1 MSKELIILIV
11 FISVVVFVLTFD
23 FFWGRIRTWYRFT
36 SKKVIKDFSLV
47 ELFYQFNLSDELQN
61 LESQLR
67 VLDYKEDKFTTSN
80 LKLTFETIV
89 SDQTI
94 HISLHISLTGTER
107 LPLKHFLLLTFHK
120 DLKEFIT
127 HLSEIVTE
135 EEEKGFVAISQLKG
149 KPYKDLQISE
159 KKEFWLTH
167 FSQMKLSQFLQKYNR
182 NIFLVAEQPFYTV
195 AISKNKSTQ
204 DDEILLKTLEI
215 LAETNQLDETNLF
228 VYEKDN
234 RFELEEEL
242 TSNNSQHGNLISEAI
257 AGEEE
262 FVVVK
267 RKPFLSKGFQEQF
280 DSELKLK
287 EYFEYLN
294 RH

>member
-1 MSKELIILIV
+1 MSKELIILIIFV
-11 FISVVVFVLTFD
+11 SVVIFVVTFD
-23 FFWGRIRTWYRFT
+23 FIWSNTKIWLTV
-36 SKKVIKDFSLV
+36 SSEKVIKDFSLV
-47 ELFYQFNLSDELQN
+47 ELFYQFSLEDELQN
-61 LESQLR
+61 LESQLSF
-67 VLDYKEDKFTTSN
+67 LDFKEDKFVSSN
-80 LKLTFETIV
+80 LQLTFETIV

-94 HISLHISLTGTER
+94 HISLISTEG
-107 LPLKHFLLLTFHK
+107 LPLKHFLLLTFYK
-120 DLKEFIT
+120 DLKEFII
-127 HLSEIVTE
+127 HLSELVTE

-149 KPYKDLQISE
+149 GPYKDLQISE

-204 DDEILLKTLEI
+204 DDEILLKTLEM
-215 LAETNQLDETNLF
+215 LAETNRLDETNLF

-242 TSNNSQHGNLISEAI
+242 TSNNSQHANLISEAI

-287 EYFEYLN
+287 EYFDYLN

>member
-1 MSKELIILIV
+1 MDKELVIGII
-11 FISVVVFVLTFD
+11 FISAIVFVLIVD
-23 FFWGRIRTWYRFT
+23 FFWSGIKTWSKVT

-67 VLDYKEDKFTTSN
+67 VLDFKEDKFTTSN

-94 HISLHISLTGTER
+94 HISLTGTEG

-120 DLKEFIT
+120 DLKEFIV
-127 HLSEIVTE
+127 HLSEIIVE

-149 KPYKDLQISE
+149 KPYKDLQLSE

-167 FSQMKLSQFLQKYNR
+167 FSQMRLSQFLQKYHR
-182 NIFLVAEQPFYTV
+182 NIFLVAEKTTFTV
-195 AISKNKSTQ
+195 TLSQVKDSQEEEMLI
-204 DDEILLKTLEI
+204 KTLEI
-215 LAETNQLDETNLF
+215 LAETNQLDETKLF
-228 VYEKDN
+228 VYEKNN

-242 TSNNSQHGNLISEAI
+242 TSNNSQHANLISEAI
-257 AGEEE
+257 AGEKI

-267 RKPFLSKGFQEQF
+267 RKPFFPKEFQNKF
-280 DSELKLK
+280 DSDLKLK
-287 EYFEYLN
+287 EYFDYLN

>member
-1 MSKELIILIV
+1 MDKEL
-11 FISVVVFVLTFD
+11 VVVIIFASVIIFVLTVD
-23 FFWGRIRTWYRFT
+23 FFWSRIRTWHQFT

-47 ELFYQFNLSDELQN
+47 ELFYQFSLDNELQN

-67 VLDYKEDKFTTSN
+67 VLDFKEDKFTTSN
-80 LKLTFETIV
+80 LKLTFETVIE
-89 SDQTI
+89 DDTI
-94 HISLHISLTGTER
+94 HISLTGTEG
-107 LPLKHFLLLTFHK
+107 LPLKHFLLSTFHK

-127 HLSEIVTE
+127 HLSELVTE

-149 KPYKDLQISE
+149 KPYKDLQLSE

-215 LAETNQLDETNLF
+215 LAETNQLDKTNLF
-228 VYEKDN
+228 VYEKNN

-257 AGEEE
+257 AGEET

-267 RKPFLSKGFQEQF
+267 RKPFFPKEFQNKF
-280 DSELKLK
+280 DSDLKLK

>member
-1 MSKELIILIV
+1 MDKELLIGII
-11 FISVVVFVLTFD
+11 FISVIIFVLTFD
-23 FFWGRIRTWYRFT
+23 FFWSRIKTWHRFT

-47 ELFYQFNLSDELQN
+47 ELFCQFNLSDELQN
-61 LESQLR
+61 LESKLR
-67 VLDYKEDKFTTSN
+67 FLDFKEDKFTTSN
-80 LKLTFETIV
+80 LQLTFETIV
-89 SDQTI
+89 NNQTI
-94 HISLHISLTGTER
+94 HISLTDTEG

-159 KKEFWLTH
+159 KKDFWLTH

-182 NIFLVAEQPFYTV
+182 NIFLVAEKTTFTV
-195 AISKNKSTQ
+195 TLSQVKDSQEEEMLI
-204 DDEILLKTLEI
+204 KTLEI
-215 LAETNQLDETNLF
+215 LAETNQLDETKLF
-228 VYEKDN
+228 VYEKNN
-234 RFELEEEL
+234 RFQLEEEL

-257 AGEEE
+257 AGEKT

-267 RKPFLSKGFQEQF
+267 RKPFFPKEFQNKF
-280 DSELKLK
+280 DSDLKLK
-287 EYFEYLN
+287 EYFDYLN

>member
-1 MSKELIILIV
+1 MDKELLIGII
-11 FISVVVFVLTFD
+11 FISVIIFVLTFD
-23 FFWGRIRTWYRFT
+23 FFWSRIKTWHRFT

-47 ELFYQFNLSDELQN
+47 ELFCQFNLSDELQN
-61 LESQLR
+61 LESKLR
-67 VLDYKEDKFTTSN
+67 FLDFKEDKFTTSN
-80 LKLTFETIV
+80 LQLTFETIV
-89 SDQTI
+89 NNQTI
-94 HISLHISLTGTER
+94 HISLTDTEG

-135 EEEKGFVAISQLKG
+135 EEEEGFVAISQLKG

-159 KKEFWLTH
+159 KKDFWLTH

-182 NIFLVAEQPFYTV
+182 NIFLVAEQPHYTV
-195 AISKNKSTQ
+195 AISKEQSSQ
-204 DDEILLKTLEI
+204 DDEILLKTLET
-215 LAETNQLDETNLF
+215 LAKTNQLDKTNLF
-228 VYEKDN
+228 VYEKNN
-234 RFELEEEL
+234 RFQLEEEL

-257 AGEEE
+257 AGEKT

-267 RKPFLSKGFQEQF
+267 RKPFFPKEFQNKF
-280 DSELKLK
+280 DSDLKLK
-287 EYFEYLN
+287 EYFDYLN

>member
-1 MSKELIILIV
+1 MSDKGLPVLMII
-11 FISVVVFVLTFD
+11 FISVTVFVLTVNFI
-23 FFWGRIRTWYRFT
+23 WSRTKTWSKVT

-47 ELFYQFNLSDELQN
+47 ELFYHFSLDNELQN

-67 VLDYKEDKFTTSN
+67 FLDFKEDKFVTSN

-89 SDQTI
+89 SNQTI
-94 HISLHISLTGTER
+94 HISLIGTEG
-107 LPLKHFLLLTFHK
+107 LPLKYFLPSKFYK

-127 HLSEIVTE
+127 HLSELVTE

-149 KPYKDLQISE
+149 KSYKDSQLSE

-167 FSQMKLSQFLQKYNR
+167 FSQMKLSQYLEKYNR
-182 NIFLVAEQPFYTV
+182 NIFLVGGQPRYTV
-195 AISKNKSTQ
+195 AISKEQSSQ

-215 LAETNQLDETNLF
+215 LTETNQLDKTNLF
-228 VYEKDN
+228 VYEKNN

-242 TSNNSQHGNLISEAI
+242 TSNNSQHANLISEAI
-257 AGEEE
+257 AGEKT

-267 RKPFLSKGFQEQF
+267 RKPFFPKEFQDQF
-280 DSELKLK
+280 DSDLKLQ
-287 EYFEYLN
+287 EYFDYLN

>member
-1 MSKELIILIV
+1 MDKELLIGII
-11 FISVVVFVLTFD
+11 FISVIIFVLTFD
-23 FFWGRIRTWYRFT
+23 FFWSRIKTWHRFT

-47 ELFYQFNLSDELQN
+47 ELFCQFNLSDELQN
-61 LESQLR
+61 LESKLR
-67 VLDYKEDKFTTSN
+67 FLDFKEDKFTTSN
-80 LKLTFETIV
+80 LQLTFETIV
-89 SDQTI
+89 NNQTI
-94 HISLHISLTGTER
+94 HISLTDTEG

-159 KKEFWLTH
+159 KKDFWLTH

-182 NIFLVAEQPFYTV
+182 NIFLVAEKTTFTV
-195 AISKNKSTQ
+195 TLSQVKDSQEEEMLI
-204 DDEILLKTLEI
+204 KTLEI
-215 LAETNQLDETNLF
+215 LAETNQLDETKLF
-228 VYEKDN
+228 VYEKNN
-234 RFELEEEL
+234 RFQLEEEL

-267 RKPFLSKGFQEQF
+267 RKPFFPKEFQNKF
-280 DSELKLK
+280 DSDLKLK

>member
-1 MSKELIILIV
+1 MSKELVILIIFV
-11 FISVVVFVLTFD
+11 SVIIFVLTFD
-23 FFWGRIRTWYRFT
+23 FFWSRIKTWHRFT

-67 VLDYKEDKFTTSN
+67 VLDSKEDKFTTSN

-94 HISLHISLTGTER
+94 HISLTGTEG

-120 DLKEFIT
+120 ELKEFIV
-127 HLSEIVTE
+127 HLSEIIVE

-149 KPYKDLQISE
+149 KPYKDLQLSE

-167 FSQMKLSQFLQKYNR
+167 FSQMRLSQFLKKYHR
-182 NIFLVAEQPFYTV
+182 NIFLVAEKPTFTV
-195 AISKNKSTQ
+195 TLSQVKDSQEEETLI
-204 DDEILLKTLEI
+204 KTLEI
-215 LAETNQLDETNLF
+215 LTETNQLDETKLF
-228 VYEKDN
+228 VYEKNN

-242 TSNNSQHGNLISEAI
+242 TSNNSQHANLISEAI
-257 AGEEE
+257 AGGEE

-267 RKPFLSKGFQEQF
+267 RKPFFPKEFQTQF
-280 DSELKLK
+280 DSDLKLK

-294 RH
+294 RY

>member
-1 MSKELIILIV
+1 MDKELVIGII
-11 FISVVVFVLTFD
+11 FISVIVFVLIVD
-23 FFWGRIRTWYRFT
+23 FFWSGIKTWSKVT

-61 LESQLR
+61 LESQLSF
-67 VLDYKEDKFTTSN
+67 LDFKEDKFVTSN

-94 HISLHISLTGTER
+94 HISLTGTEG

-120 DLKEFIT
+120 DLKEFIV
-127 HLSEIVTE
+127 HLSEIIVE

-149 KPYKDLQISE
+149 KPYKDLQLSE

-167 FSQMKLSQFLQKYNR
+167 FSQMRLSQFLQKYHR
-182 NIFLVAEQPFYTV
+182 NIFLVAEKTTFTV
-195 AISKNKSTQ
+195 TLSQVKDSQEEEMLI
-204 DDEILLKTLEI
+204 KTLEI
-215 LAETNQLDETNLF
+215 LAETNQLDETKLF
-228 VYEKDN
+228 VYEKNN

-242 TSNNSQHGNLISEAI
+242 TSNNSQHANLISEAI

-287 EYFEYLN
+287 EYFDYLN

>member
-1 MSKELIILIV
+1 MSKELIILII
-11 FISVVVFVLTFD
+11 FFSVVIFVVTFD
-23 FFWGRIRTWYRFT
+23 FIWSNTKTWLKVS

-47 ELFYQFNLSDELQN
+47 ELFYQFSLEDELQN
-61 LESQLR
+61 LESQLSF
-67 VLDYKEDKFTTSN
+67 LDFKEDKFVTSN

-94 HISLHISLTGTER
+94 HISLISTES
-107 LPLKHFLLLTFHK
+107 LPLKHFLLLTFYK

-127 HLSEIVTE
+127 HLSELVTE

-149 KPYKDLQISE
+149 KPYKDLQLSE

-167 FSQMKLSQFLQKYNR
+167 FSQMKLSQFLPKYNR
-182 NIFLVAEQPFYTV
+182 NIFLVAEKPTFTV
-195 AISKNKSTQ
+195 ALSQVKNSQ
-204 DDEILLKTLEI
+204 EEEMLIKTLEI
-215 LAETNQLDETNLF
+215 LTETNQLDKTNLF
-228 VYEKDN
+228 VYEKNN

-257 AGEEE
+257 AGEKT

-267 RKPFLSKGFQEQF
+267 RKPFFPKEFQNKF
-280 DSELKLK
+280 DSDLKLK

>member
-1 MSKELIILIV
+1 MSKELIILIIFV
-11 FISVVVFVLTFD
+11 SVVIFVVTFD
-23 FFWGRIRTWYRFT
+23 FIWSNTKTWLKVS

-94 HISLHISLTGTER
+94 HISLTGTEG

-127 HLSEIVTE
+127 HLSEIIVE

-149 KPYKDLQISE
+149 KPYKDLQLSE

-167 FSQMKLSQFLQKYNR
+167 FSQMRLSQFLQKYHR
-182 NIFLVAEQPFYTV
+182 NIFLVAEKPTFTLTL
-195 AISKNKSTQ
+195 SQ
-204 DDEILLKTLEI
+204 DKDSQEEEEMLIKTLEI
-215 LAETNQLDETNLF
+215 LAETNQLDGTKLF
-228 VYEKDN
+228 VYEKNN

-242 TSNNSQHGNLISEAI
+242 TSNNSQHANLISEAI
-257 AGEEE
+257 AGEET

-267 RKPFLSKGFQEQF
+267 RKPFFPKEFQNKF
-280 DSELKLK
+280 DSDLKLK
-287 EYFEYLN
+287 EYFDYLN

>member
-1 MSKELIILIV
+1 MSKELVILIIFV
-11 FISVVVFVLTFD
+11 SVIIFVLTFD
-23 FFWGRIRTWYRFT
+23 FFWSRIKTWHRFT

-67 VLDYKEDKFTTSN
+67 FLDSKEDKFTTSN

-94 HISLHISLTGTER
+94 HISLTGTEG

-120 DLKEFIT
+120 ELKEFIV
-127 HLSEIVTE
+127 HLSEIIVE

-159 KKEFWLTH
+159 KKDFWLTH

-182 NIFLVAEQPFYTV
+182 NIFLVAEQPHYTV
-195 AISKNKSTQ
+195 AISKEQSSQ
-204 DDEILLKTLEI
+204 DDEILLKTLET
-215 LAETNQLDETNLF
+215 LAKTNQLDKTNLF
-228 VYEKDN
+228 VYEKNN
-234 RFELEEEL
+234 RFQLEEEL

-257 AGEEE
+257 AGEKT

-267 RKPFLSKGFQEQF
+267 RKPFFPKEFQNKF
-280 DSELKLK
+280 DSDLKLK
-287 EYFEYLN
+287 EYFDYLN

>member
-1 MSKELIILIV
+1 MSKELIILIIFV
-11 FISVVVFVLTFD
+11 SVVIFVVTFD
-23 FFWGRIRTWYRFT
+23 FIWSNTKTWLKV
-36 SKKVIKDFSLV
+36 SSEKVIKDFSLV
-47 ELFYQFNLSDELQN
+47 ELFYQFSLEDELQN
-61 LESQLR
+61 LESQLSF
-67 VLDYKEDKFTTSN
+67 LDFKEDKFVTSN
-80 LKLTFETIV
+80 LQLTFETIV

-94 HISLHISLTGTER
+94 HISLISTEE
-107 LPLKHFLLLTFHK
+107 LPLKHFLLLTFYK

-127 HLSEIVTE
+127 HLSELVTE

-149 KPYKDLQISE
+149 KPYKDLQLSE

-167 FSQMKLSQFLQKYNR
+167 FSQMKLSQFLPKYNR
-182 NIFLVAEQPFYTV
+182 NIFLVAEKPTFTV
-195 AISKNKSTQ
+195 ALSQVKNSQ
-204 DDEILLKTLEI
+204 EEEMLIKTLEI
-215 LAETNQLDETNLF
+215 LTETNQLDKTNLF
-228 VYEKDN
+228 VYEKNN

-257 AGEEE
+257 AGEET

-267 RKPFLSKGFQEQF
+267 RKPFFPKEFQNKF
-280 DSELKLK
+280 DSDLKLK

>member
-94 HISLHISLTGTER
+94 HISLTGTER

-127 HLSEIVTE
+127 HLSEIIVE

-149 KPYKDLQISE
+149 KPYKDLQVSE

-167 FSQMKLSQFLQKYNR
+167 FSQMRLSQFLQKYNK
-182 NIFLVAEQPFYTV
+182 NIFLVAEKPTFTIALSQV
-195 AISKNKSTQ
+195 KNSQ
-204 DDEILLKTLEI
+204 EEEILIKTLEI
-215 LAETNQLDETNLF
+215 LTETNQLDETKLF
-228 VYEKDN
+228 VYEKNN

-242 TSNNSQHGNLISEAI
+242 TSNNSQHGSLISEAI
-257 AGEEE
+257 AGEKT

-267 RKPFLSKGFQEQF
+267 RKPFFPKEFQNKF

-287 EYFEYLN
+287 EYFDYLN

>member
-1 MSKELIILIV
+1 MSKELIILIIFV
-11 FISVVVFVLTFD
+11 SVVIFVVTFD
-23 FFWGRIRTWYRFT
+23 FIWSNTKAWLKVSFE
-36 SKKVIKDFSLV
+36 KVIKDFSLV
-47 ELFYQFNLSDELQN
+47 ELFYQFSLEDELQN
-61 LESQLR
+61 LESQLSF
-67 VLDYKEDKFTTSN
+67 LDFKEDKFVTSN
-80 LKLTFETIV
+80 LQLTFETIV

-94 HISLHISLTGTER
+94 HISLISTEG
-107 LPLKHFLLLTFHK
+107 LPLKHFLLLTFYK

-127 HLSEIVTE
+127 HLSELVTE

-149 KPYKDLQISE
+149 KPYKDLQLSE

-242 TSNNSQHGNLISEAI
+242 TSNNSQYGNLISEAI

-287 EYFEYLN
+287 EYFDYLN

>member
-1 MSKELIILIV
+1 MSKELIILIIFV
-11 FISVVVFVLTFD
+11 SVVIFVVTFD
-23 FFWGRIRTWYRFT
+23 FIWSNTKTWLKV
-36 SKKVIKDFSLV
+36 SSEKVIKDFSLV
-47 ELFYQFNLSDELQN
+47 ELFYQFSLEDELQN
-61 LESQLR
+61 LESQLSF
-67 VLDYKEDKFTTSN
+67 LDFKEDKFVTSN
-80 LKLTFETIV
+80 LQLTFETIV

-94 HISLHISLTGTER
+94 HISLISTEG
-107 LPLKHFLLLTFHK
+107 LPLKHFLLLTFYK

-127 HLSEIVTE
+127 HLSELVTE

-149 KPYKDLQISE
+149 KPYKDLQLSE

-195 AISKNKSTQ
+195 AISKEQSSQ
-204 DDEILLKTLEI
+204 DDEILLKTLET
-215 LAETNQLDETNLF
+215 LAKTNQLDKTNLF
-228 VYEKDN
+228 VYEKNN

-242 TSNNSQHGNLISEAI
+242 TSNNSQHANLISEAI
-257 AGEEE
+257 AGEKT

-287 EYFEYLN
+287 EYFDYLN

>member
-1 MSKELIILIV
+1 MDKELVIGII
-11 FISVVVFVLTFD
+11 FISVIVFVLIVD
-23 FFWGRIRTWYRFT
+23 FFWSGIKTWSKVT

-67 VLDYKEDKFTTSN
+67 VLDFKEDKFTTSN

-94 HISLHISLTGTER
+94 HISLTGTEG

-120 DLKEFIT
+120 DLKEFIV
-127 HLSEIVTE
+127 HLSEIIVE

-149 KPYKDLQISE
+149 KPYKDLQLSE

-167 FSQMKLSQFLQKYNR
+167 FSQMRLSQFLQKYHR
-182 NIFLVAEQPFYTV
+182 NIFLVAEKTTFTV
-195 AISKNKSTQ
+195 TLSQVKDSQEEEMLI
-204 DDEILLKTLEI
+204 KTLEI
-215 LAETNQLDETNLF
+215 LAETNQLDETKLF
-228 VYEKDN
+228 VYEKNN

-242 TSNNSQHGNLISEAI
+242 TSNNSQHANLISEAI

-287 EYFEYLN
+287 EYFDYLN

>member
-1 MSKELIILIV
+1 MSKELIILIIFV
-11 FISVVVFVLTFD
+11 SVVIFVVTFD
-23 FFWGRIRTWYRFT
+23 FIWSNTKTWLKVS

-67 VLDYKEDKFTTSN
+67 VLDFKEDKFTTSN

-94 HISLHISLTGTER
+94 HISLTGTEG

-120 DLKEFIT
+120 DLKEFIV
-127 HLSEIVTE
+127 HLSEIIVE

-149 KPYKDLQISE
+149 KPYKDLQLSE

-167 FSQMKLSQFLQKYNR
+167 FSQMRLSQFLQKYNR
-182 NIFLVAEQPFYTV
+182 NIFLVAEQPHYTV
-195 AISKNKSTQ
+195 VISKEQSSQ
-204 DDEILLKTLEI
+204 DDEILLKTLET
-215 LAETNQLDETNLF
+215 LAKTNQLDKTNLF
-228 VYEKDN
+228 VYEKNN
-234 RFELEEEL
+234 RFQLEEEL

-267 RKPFLSKGFQEQF
+267 RKPFFPKEFQNKF
-280 DSELKLK
+280 DSDLKLK

>member
-1 MSKELIILIV
+1 MSKELIILIIFV
-11 FISVVVFVLTFD
+11 SVVIFVVTFD
-23 FFWGRIRTWYRFT
+23 FIWSNTKTWLKVS

-47 ELFYQFNLSDELQN
+47 ELFYQFSLEDELQN
-61 LESQLR
+61 LESQLSF
-67 VLDYKEDKFTTSN
+67 LDFKEDKFVTSN

-94 HISLHISLTGTER
+94 HISLTGTEG

-120 DLKEFIT
+120 DLKEFIV
-127 HLSEIVTE
+127 HLYEIIVE

-149 KPYKDLQISE
+149 KPYKDLQLSE

-167 FSQMKLSQFLQKYNR
+167 FSQMRLSQFLQKYHR
-182 NIFLVAEQPFYTV
+182 NIFLVAEKTTFTV
-195 AISKNKSTQ
+195 TLSQVKDSQEEEMLI
-204 DDEILLKTLEI
+204 KTLEI
-215 LAETNQLDETNLF
+215 LAETNQLDETKLF
-228 VYEKDN
+228 VYEKNN

-242 TSNNSQHGNLISEAI
+242 TSNNSQHANLISEAI

-267 RKPFLSKGFQEQF
+267 RKPFFPKEFQNKF
-280 DSELKLK
+280 DSDLKLK
-287 EYFEYLN
+287 EYFDYLN

>member
-1 MSKELIILIV
+1 MSKELIILIIFV
-11 FISVVVFVLTFD
+11 SVVIFVVTFD
-23 FFWGRIRTWYRFT
+23 FIWSNTKTWLEVSFE
-36 SKKVIKDFSLV
+36 KVIKDFSLV
-47 ELFYQFNLSDELQN
+47 ELFYQFSLEDELQN
-61 LESQLR
+61 LESQLSF
-67 VLDYKEDKFTTSN
+67 LDFKEDKFVTSN
-80 LKLTFETIV
+80 LQLTFETIV

-94 HISLHISLTGTER
+94 HISLTGTEG
-107 LPLKHFLLLTFHK
+107 LPLKHFLLLTFYK
-120 DLKEFIT
+120 ELKEFIV
-127 HLSEIVTE
+127 HLSELVTE

-149 KPYKDLQISE
+149 KPYKDLQLSE

-167 FSQMKLSQFLQKYNR
+167 FSQMKLIQFLPKYNR
-182 NIFLVAEQPFYTV
+182 NIFLVAEKPTFTV
-195 AISKNKSTQ
+195 ALSQVKNSQ
-204 DDEILLKTLEI
+204 EEEMLIKTLEI
-215 LAETNQLDETNLF
+215 LTETNQLDKTNLF
-228 VYEKDN
+228 VYEKNN

-267 RKPFLSKGFQEQF
+267 RKPFFPKEFQNKF
-280 DSELKLK
+280 DSDLKLK

>member
-1 MSKELIILIV
+1 MSKELIILIIFV
-11 FISVVVFVLTFD
+11 SVVIFVVIFD
-23 FFWGRIRTWYRFT
+23 FIWSNTKTWLKV
-36 SKKVIKDFSLV
+36 SSEKVIKDFSLV
-47 ELFYQFNLSDELQN
+47 ELFYQFSLEDELQN
-61 LESQLR
+61 LESQLSF
-67 VLDYKEDKFTTSN
+67 LDFKEDKFVTSN
-80 LKLTFETIV
+80 LQLTFETIV

-94 HISLHISLTGTER
+94 HISLISTEG
-107 LPLKHFLLLTFHK
+107 LPLKHFLLLTFYK

-127 HLSEIVTE
+127 HLSELVTE

-149 KPYKDLQISE
+149 GPYKDLQISE

-204 DDEILLKTLEI
+204 DDEILLKTLEM
-215 LAETNQLDETNLF
+215 LAETNRLDETNLF

-242 TSNNSQHGNLISEAI
+242 TSNNSQHANLISEAI

-287 EYFEYLN
+287 EYFDYLN

>member
-1 MSKELIILIV
+1 MDKELLIGII
-11 FISVVVFVLTFD
+11 FISVIIFVLTFD
-23 FFWGRIRTWYRFT
+23 FFWSRIKTWHRFT

-47 ELFYQFNLSDELQN
+47 ELFCQFNLSDELQN
-61 LESQLR
+61 LESKLR
-67 VLDYKEDKFTTSN
+67 FLDFKEDKFTTSN
-80 LKLTFETIV
+80 LQLTFETIV
-89 SDQTI
+89 NNQTI
-94 HISLHISLTGTER
+94 HISLTDTEG

-159 KKEFWLTH
+159 KKDFWLTH

-182 NIFLVAEQPFYTV
+182 NIFLVAEQPHYTV
-195 AISKNKSTQ
+195 AISKEQSSQ
-204 DDEILLKTLEI
+204 DDEILLKTLET
-215 LAETNQLDETNLF
+215 LAKTNQLDKTNLF
-228 VYEKDN
+228 VYEKNN
-234 RFELEEEL
+234 RFQLEEEL

-257 AGEEE
+257 AGEKT

-267 RKPFLSKGFQEQF
+267 RKPFFPKEFQNKF
-280 DSELKLK
+280 DSDLKLK
-287 EYFEYLN
+287 EYFDYLN

>member
-1 MSKELIILIV
+1 MDKELVVVII
-11 FISVVVFVLTFD
+11 FASVIVFVLTVD
-23 FFWGRIRTWYRFT
+23 FFWSRIRTWHQFT

-47 ELFYQFNLSDELQN
+47 ELFYQFSLDNELQN

-67 VLDYKEDKFTTSN
+67 VLDFKEDKFTTSN
-80 LKLTFETIV
+80 LKLTFETVIE
-89 SDQTI
+89 DDTI
-94 HISLHISLTGTER
+94 HISITGTEG
-107 LPLKHFLLLTFHK
+107 LSLKHFLFSRFYK

-127 HLSEIVTE
+127 HLSELVTE

-159 KKEFWLTH
+159 KKDFWLTH
-167 FSQMKLSQFLQKYNR
+167 FSQMKLSQFLEKYNR
-182 NIFLVAEQPFYTV
+182 NIFLVSEQPRYTV
-195 AISKNKSTQ
+195 AISKDQSSQ
-204 DDEILLKTLEI
+204 DDEILLKTLET
-215 LAETNQLDETNLF
+215 LTKTNQLDKTNLF
-228 VYEKDN
+228 VYEKNN

-242 TSNNSQHGNLISEAI
+242 TSNNSQHGNLISAAI
-257 AGEEE
+257 AGEKT

-267 RKPFLSKGFQEQF
+267 RKPFFPKEFQNKF
-280 DSELKLK
+280 DSDLKLK

>member
-1 MSKELIILIV
+1 MDKELLIGII
-11 FISVVVFVLTFD
+11 FISVIIFVLTFD
-23 FFWGRIRTWYRFT
+23 FFWSRIKTWHRFT

-47 ELFYQFNLSDELQN
+47 ELFCQFNLSDELQN
-61 LESQLR
+61 LESKLR
-67 VLDYKEDKFTTSN
+67 FLDFKEDKFTTSN
-80 LKLTFETIV
+80 LQLTFETIV
-89 SDQTI
+89 NNQTI
-94 HISLHISLTGTER
+94 HISLTDTEG

-159 KKEFWLTH
+159 KKDFWLTH

-182 NIFLVAEQPFYTV
+182 NIFLVAEQPHYTV
-195 AISKNKSTQ
+195 AISKEQSSQ
-204 DDEILLKTLEI
+204 DDEILLKTLET
-215 LAETNQLDETNLF
+215 LAKTNQLDKTNLF

-234 RFELEEEL
+234 RFQLEEEL

-257 AGEEE
+257 AGEKT

-267 RKPFLSKGFQEQF
+267 RKPFFPKEFQNKF
-280 DSELKLK
+280 DSDLKLK
-287 EYFEYLN
+287 EYFDYLN

>member
-1 MSKELIILIV
+1 MDKEL
-11 FISVVVFVLTFD
+11 VVVIIFASVIIFVLTVD
-23 FFWGRIRTWYRFT
+23 FFWSRIRTWHQFT

-47 ELFYQFNLSDELQN
+47 ELFYQFSLDNELQN

-67 VLDYKEDKFTTSN
+67 VLDFKEDKFTTSN
-80 LKLTFETIV
+80 LKLTFETVIE
-89 SDQTI
+89 DDTI
-94 HISLHISLTGTER
+94 HISLTGTEG

-127 HLSEIVTE
+127 HLSELITE

-149 KPYKDLQISE
+149 KPYKDLQLSE

-167 FSQMKLSQFLQKYNR
+167 FSQMRLSQFLQKYHR
-182 NIFLVAEQPFYTV
+182 NIFLLVEKTTFIVTLSQV
-195 AISKNKSTQ
+195 KDSQEEEMLI
-204 DDEILLKTLEI
+204 KTLEI
-215 LAETNQLDETNLF
+215 LAETNQLDETKLF
-228 VYEKDN
+228 VYEKNN

-267 RKPFLSKGFQEQF
+267 RKLFSPREFQTQF
-280 DSELKLK
+280 DSDLKLK
-287 EYFEYLN
+287 EYFDYLN

>member
-1 MSKELIILIV
+1 MSKELVILII
-11 FISVVVFVLTFD
+11 FISVIVFVLTVD
-23 FFWGRIRTWYRFT
+23 FFWSGIKNWNKVT

-67 VLDYKEDKFTTSN
+67 FLDFKEDKFTTSN

-89 SDQTI
+89 ENETI
-94 HISLHISLTGTER
+94 HISLTGTEG
-107 LPLKHFLLLTFHK
+107 LSLKHFLLLTFHK

-149 KPYKDLQISE
+149 RTYKDLQLSE
-159 KKEFWLTH
+159 KKDFWLTH
-167 FSQMKLSQFLQKYNR
+167 FSQMKLSQFLKKYNR
-182 NIFLVAEQPFYTV
+182 NIFLVAEQPVYTV
-195 AISKNKSTQ
+195 AISKDQSSQ
-204 DDEILLKTLEI
+204 DDEILLKTLET
-215 LAETNQLDETNLF
+215 LAETNQLDKTNLF
-228 VYEKDN
+228 VYEKNN

-242 TSNNSQHGNLISEAI
+242 TSNNSQHRSLISEAI
-257 AGEEE
+257 AGEKE

-267 RKPFLSKGFQEQF
+267 RKPFFPKEFQDRL
-280 DSELKLK
+280 DSDLKMK
-287 EYFEYLN
+287 EYFDYLN

>member
-1 MSKELIILIV
+1 MSKELVILIIFV
-11 FISVVVFVLTFD
+11 SVIIFVLTFD
-23 FFWGRIRTWYRFT
+23 FFWSNTKTWLKV
-36 SKKVIKDFSLV
+36 SSEKVIKDFSLV
-47 ELFYQFNLSDELQN
+47 ELFYQFSLEDELQN
-61 LESQLR
+61 LESQLSF
-67 VLDYKEDKFTTSN
+67 LDFKEDKFVTSN
-80 LKLTFETIV
+80 LQLTFETIV

-94 HISLHISLTGTER
+94 HISLISTEG
-107 LPLKHFLLLTFHK
+107 LPLKHFLLLTFYK

-127 HLSEIVTE
+127 HLSELVTE

-149 KPYKDLQISE
+149 GPYKDLQISE

-204 DDEILLKTLEI
+204 DDEILLKTLEM
-215 LAETNQLDETNLF
+215 LAETNRLDETNLF

-242 TSNNSQHGNLISEAI
+242 TSNNSQHANLISEAI

-287 EYFEYLN
+287 EYFDYLN

>member
-1 MSKELIILIV
+1 MDKEL
-11 FISVVVFVLTFD
+11 VVVIIFASVIIFVLTVD
-23 FFWGRIRTWYRFT
+23 FFWSRIRTWHQFT

-47 ELFYQFNLSDELQN
+47 ELFYQFSLDNELQN

-67 VLDYKEDKFTTSN
+67 VLDFKEDKFTTSN
-80 LKLTFETIV
+80 LKLTFETVIE
-89 SDQTI
+89 DDTI
-94 HISLHISLTGTER
+94 HISLTGTEG
-107 LPLKHFLLLTFHK
+107 LPLKHFLLSTFHK

-127 HLSEIVTE
+127 HLSEIVTD

-149 KPYKDLQISE
+149 RTYKDLQLSE

-182 NIFLVAEQPFYTV
+182 NIFLVAEQPHYTV
-195 AISKNKSTQ
+195 VISKEQSSQ
-204 DDEILLKTLEI
+204 DDEILLKTLET
-215 LAETNQLDETNLF
+215 LAKTNQLDKTNLF
-228 VYEKDN
+228 VYEKNN
-234 RFELEEEL
+234 RFQLEEEL

-257 AGEEE
+257 AGEET

-267 RKPFLSKGFQEQF
+267 RKPFFPKEFQNKF
-280 DSELKLK
+280 DSDLKLK

>member
-1 MSKELIILIV
+1 MDKELLIGII
-11 FISVVVFVLTFD
+11 FISVIIFVLTFD
-23 FFWGRIRTWYRFT
+23 FFWSRIKTWHRFT

-47 ELFYQFNLSDELQN
+47 ELFCQFNLSDELQN
-61 LESQLR
+61 LESKLR
-67 VLDYKEDKFTTSN
+67 FLDFKEDKFTTSN
-80 LKLTFETIV
+80 LQLTFETIV
-89 SDQTI
+89 NNQTI
-94 HISLHISLTGTER
+94 HISLTDTEG

-159 KKEFWLTH
+159 KKDFWLTH

-182 NIFLVAEQPFYTV
+182 NIFLVAEQPHYTV
-195 AISKNKSTQ
+195 AISKEQSSQ
-204 DDEILLKTLEI
+204 DDEILLKTLET
-215 LAETNQLDETNLF
+215 LAKTNQLDKTNLF
-228 VYEKDN
+228 VYEKNN
-234 RFELEEEL
+234 RFQLEEEL

-257 AGEEE
+257 AGEET

-267 RKPFLSKGFQEQF
+267 RKPFFPKEFQTQF
-280 DSELKLK
+280 DSDLKLK
-287 EYFEYLN
+287 EYFNFIKHY
-294 RH
+294 

>member
-1 MSKELIILIV
+1 MSKELVILIIFV
-11 FISVVVFVLTFD
+11 SVIIFVLTFD
-23 FFWGRIRTWYRFT
+23 FFWSRIKTWHRFT

-67 VLDYKEDKFTTSN
+67 VLDSKEDKFTTSN

-94 HISLHISLTGTER
+94 HISLTGTEG

-120 DLKEFIT
+120 ELKEFIV
-127 HLSEIVTE
+127 HLSEIIVE

-149 KPYKDLQISE
+149 KPYKDLQLSE

-167 FSQMKLSQFLQKYNR
+167 FSQMKLSQFLPKYNR
-182 NIFLVAEQPFYTV
+182 NIFLVAEKPTFTV
-195 AISKNKSTQ
+195 ALSQVKNSQ
-204 DDEILLKTLEI
+204 EEEMLIKTLEI
-215 LAETNQLDETNLF
+215 LTETNQLDKTNLF
-228 VYEKDN
+228 VYEKNN

-257 AGEEE
+257 AGEET

-267 RKPFLSKGFQEQF
+267 RKPFFPKEFQNKF
-280 DSELKLK
+280 DSDLKLK

>member
-1 MSKELIILIV
+1 MDKELLIGII
-11 FISVVVFVLTFD
+11 FISVIIFVLTFD
-23 FFWGRIRTWYRFT
+23 FFWSRIKTWHRFT

-47 ELFYQFNLSDELQN
+47 ELFCQFNLSDELQN
-61 LESQLR
+61 LESKLR
-67 VLDYKEDKFTTSN
+67 FLDFKEDKFTTSN
-80 LKLTFETIV
+80 LQLTFETIV
-89 SDQTI
+89 NNQTI
-94 HISLHISLTGTER
+94 HISLTDTEG

-127 HLSEIVTE
+127 HLSEIIVE

-149 KPYKDLQISE
+149 KPYKDLQLSE

-167 FSQMKLSQFLQKYNR
+167 FSRMRLSQFLQKYHR
-182 NIFLVAEQPFYTV
+182 NIFLVAEKTTFTV
-195 AISKNKSTQ
+195 TLSQVKDSQEEEMLI
-204 DDEILLKTLEI
+204 KTLEI
-215 LAETNQLDETNLF
+215 LAETNQLDETKLF
-228 VYEKDN
+228 VYEKNN

-242 TSNNSQHGNLISEAI
+242 TSNNSQHTNLISEAI

-267 RKPFLSKGFQEQF
+267 RKPFFPKEFQNKF
-280 DSELKLK
+280 DSDLKLK

>member
-1 MSKELIILIV
+1 MDKELVIGII
-11 FISVVVFVLTFD
+11 FISVIVFVLIVD
-23 FFWGRIRTWYRFT
+23 FFWSGIKTWSKVT

-67 VLDYKEDKFTTSN
+67 VLDFKEDKFTTSN

-94 HISLHISLTGTER
+94 HISLTGTEG

-159 KKEFWLTH
+159 KKDFWLTH

-182 NIFLVAEQPFYTV
+182 NIFLVAEQPHYTV
-195 AISKNKSTQ
+195 AISKEQSSQ
-204 DDEILLKTLEI
+204 DDEILLKTLET
-215 LAETNQLDETNLF
+215 LAKTNQLDKTNLF
-228 VYEKDN
+228 VYEKNN
-234 RFELEEEL
+234 RFQLEEEL

-257 AGEEE
+257 AGEKT

-267 RKPFLSKGFQEQF
+267 RKPFFPKEFQNKF
-280 DSELKLK
+280 DSDLKLK
-287 EYFEYLN
+287 EYFDYLN

>member
-1 MSKELIILIV
+1 MDKELLIGII
-11 FISVVVFVLTFD
+11 FISVIIFVLTFD
-23 FFWGRIRTWYRFT
+23 FFWSRIKTWHRFT

-47 ELFYQFNLSDELQN
+47 ELFCQFNLSDELQN
-61 LESQLR
+61 LESKLR
-67 VLDYKEDKFTTSN
+67 FLDFKEDKFTTSN
-80 LKLTFETIV
+80 LQLTFETIV
-89 SDQTI
+89 NNQTI
-94 HISLHISLTGTER
+94 HISLTDTEG

-127 HLSEIVTE
+127 HLSEIIVE

-149 KPYKDLQISE
+149 KPYKDLQLSE

-167 FSQMKLSQFLQKYNR
+167 FSRMRLSQFLQKYHR
-182 NIFLVAEQPFYTV
+182 NIFLVAEKTTFTV
-195 AISKNKSTQ
+195 TLSQVKDSQEEEMLI
-204 DDEILLKTLEI
+204 KTLEI
-215 LAETNQLDETNLF
+215 LAETNQLDETKLF
-228 VYEKDN
+228 VYEKNN

-242 TSNNSQHGNLISEAI
+242 TSNNSQHANLISEAI

-267 RKPFLSKGFQEQF
+267 RKPFFPKEFQNKF
-280 DSELKLK
+280 DSDLKLK

>member
-1 MSKELIILIV
+1 M
-11 FISVVVFVLTFD
+11 
-23 FFWGRIRTWYRFT
+23 
-36 SKKVIKDFSLV
+36 
-47 ELFYQFNLSDELQN
+47 NN
-61 LESQLR
+61 
-67 VLDYKEDKFTTSN
+67 
-80 LKLTFETIV
+80 
-89 SDQTI
+89 QTI
-94 HISLHISLTGTER
+94 HISLTDTEG

-159 KKEFWLTH
+159 KKDFWLTH

-182 NIFLVAEQPFYTV
+182 NIFLVAEKTTFTV
-195 AISKNKSTQ
+195 TLSQVKDSQEEEMLI
-204 DDEILLKTLEI
+204 KTLEI
-215 LAETNQLDETNLF
+215 LAETNQLDETKLF
-228 VYEKDN
+228 VYEKNN
-234 RFELEEEL
+234 RFQLEEEL

-257 AGEEE
+257 AGEKT

-267 RKPFLSKGFQEQF
+267 RKPFFPKEFQNKF
-280 DSELKLK
+280 DSDLKLK
-287 EYFEYLN
+287 EYFDYLN

>member
-1 MSKELIILIV
+1 MDKELLIGII
-11 FISVVVFVLTFD
+11 FISVIIFVLTFD
-23 FFWGRIRTWYRFT
+23 FFWSRIKTWHRFT

-47 ELFYQFNLSDELQN
+47 ELFCQFNLSDELQN
-61 LESQLR
+61 LESKLR
-67 VLDYKEDKFTTSN
+67 FLDFKEDKFTTSN
-80 LKLTFETIV
+80 LQLTFETIV
-89 SDQTI
+89 NNQTI
-94 HISLHISLTGTER
+94 HISLTDTEG
-107 LPLKHFLLLTFHK
+107 LSLKHFLLLTFHK

-159 KKEFWLTH
+159 KKDFWLTH

-182 NIFLVAEQPFYTV
+182 NIFLVAEKTTFTV
-195 AISKNKSTQ
+195 TLSQVKDSQEEEMLI
-204 DDEILLKTLEI
+204 KTLEI
-215 LAETNQLDETNLF
+215 LAETNQLDETKLF
-228 VYEKDN
+228 VYEKNN
-234 RFELEEEL
+234 RFQLEEEL

-257 AGEEE
+257 AGEKT

-267 RKPFLSKGFQEQF
+267 RKPFFPKEFQNKF
-280 DSELKLK
+280 DSDLKLK
-287 EYFEYLN
+287 EYFDYLN